1 MLAAWLT
8 FGVGQSRRHPETC
21 GVLHGE
27 HTNFR
32 VVDLLRNLRRRDCI
46 EICYSCLFLL
56 LFFLPPKWGMRVPT
70 ELGAPHHIHICLG
83 VPRANMSSVSRLGT
97 SYLKTPSTTQLLI
110 ALSYYYFLECR
121 ENKCFDVA
129 LRQQPRMS
137 LYQSVH
143 SSIVGPRFF
152 HHSVR
157 RPQIRDEDIPF
168 HLISIA
174 SSGASAR
181 VCRWNW
187 KCSWLTLFV
196 VVCMLHVK
204 KRSAL
209 PSVFQPDSRPPRPL
223 PRAPSS
229 LSPNGLSYYCCL
241 SLDQLTHSEM
251 MDM

>member
-1 MLAAWLT
+1 MVLLTSKRHLLHNYLSHYPITISWNAARTSVLML
-8 FGVGQSRRHPETC
+8 H
-21 GVLHGE
+21 
-27 HTNFR
+27 
-32 VVDLLRNLRRRDCI
+32 
-46 EICYSCLFLL
+46 
-56 LFFLPPKWGMRVPT
+56 
-70 ELGAPHHIHICLG
+70 
-83 VPRANMSSVSRLGT
+83 
-97 SYLKTPSTTQLLI
+97 
-110 ALSYYYFLECR
+110 
-121 ENKCFDVA
+121 
-129 LRQQPRMS
+129 RQQPRMN

-174 SSGASAR
+174 SSGASVRASAR